1 MVVCIMY
8 KQYVTLLDMS
18 SIIHL
23 ALEIAIGPAIGKI
36 VPR

>member
-1 MVVCIMY
+1 MY
-8 KQYVTLLDMS
+8 KPYGTLLDMS